1 MLVPWHGEEFINDHD
16 AHTLSDVKKWTLK
29 TPWWP
34 RKCHVTKRT
43 MWFEPCYHG
52 LSHYYGGQLDSY
64 WVDKKT
70 LQTLVL
76 KGVVKV

>member
-1 MLVPWHGEEFINDHD
+1 MAPWHGEELDTETQHS
-16 AHTLSDVKKWTLK
+16 LSDVKKWTLT

-34 RKCHVTKRT
+34 KKCDVTNRI
-43 MWFEPCYHG
+43 MWFEPCYNG
-52 LSHYYGGQLDSY
+52 LSHHYGGQHNSY

-76 KGVVKV
+76 KGVIK